1 MAVGMPATGAAAP
14 HNKGSALRSYNVVG
28 TVRDMS
34 DFITNLDAD
43 KTKLTQMFGKTTVVS
58 TKHEWLRDSLRPA
71 MVNKH
76 PEVINFDTTE
86 TVPRRWMYN
95 TVQQFMHGLTI

>member
-34 DFITNLDAD
+34 DFITNLDPD
-43 KTKLTQMFGKTTVVS
+43 KTK
-58 TKHEWLRDSLRPA
+58 
-71 MVNKH
+71 
-76 PEVINFDTTE
+76 I
-86 TVPRRWMYN
+86 
-95 TVQQFMHGLTI
+95 